1 MSGLI
6 MNGLVMNG
14 LVVNGLVK
22 KREVLIESYNTL
34 ILSAWSA
41 MEE

>member
-6 MNGLVMNG
+6 MNG

-22 KREVLIESYNTL
+22 KREVLIEPCNTL